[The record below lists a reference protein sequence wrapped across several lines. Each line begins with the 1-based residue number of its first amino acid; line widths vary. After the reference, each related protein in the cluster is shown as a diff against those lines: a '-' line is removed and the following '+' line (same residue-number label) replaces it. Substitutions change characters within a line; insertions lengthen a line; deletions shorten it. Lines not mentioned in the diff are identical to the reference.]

1 MAILGLIHMKNSF
14 ILSILIISSP
24 QISAEEM
31 KKQIWHRDSKD
42 YQTYSVNSYDSNYQ
56 AVMRK
61 IHSKGDSPAHI
72 DFRLIMEQSFC
83 NDKGDD
89 FNTTSIIEVNS
100 QEVEFSLGCSDGR
113 LMNIVPLNRRG
124 KYYILEEFE
133 QYILKNVTFVWA
145 KEGENDLIFNFSTE
159 GFKNYY
165 RSIRKSTKKPI

>member
-1 MAILGLIHMKNSF
+1 MKNSS
-14 ILSILIISSP
+14 ILSFLIIISSP
-24 QISAEEM
+24 QVSAEEM

-61 IHSKGDSPAHI
+61 IHSKGDSPAYI
-72 DFRLIMEQSFC
+72 DFRLIIEQSYC
-83 NDKGDD
+83 SDKGDD

-113 LMNIVPLNRRG
+113 FMNVVPLNRKG
-124 KYYILEEFE
+124 KFYILEEFE
-133 QYILKNVTFVWA
+133 RYISKNVTFVWA
-145 KEGENDLIFNFSTE
+145 KEEEKDLIFNFSTE

-165 RSIRKSTKKPI
+165 RSIRKSTKEPI